1 MHYRGNDAGAFVC
14 VDIRRN
20 LVYDWFITK
29 ELPIY
34 FRMNGPKV
42 STVTPAKVTTI
53 GNDQGLLDE
62 LRGKCFYGH
71 FTVDSS
77 FLFLNEEDFPWS

>member
-1 MHYRGNDAGAFVC
+1 MHYRGNVFGVLVC
-14 VDIRRN
+14 VDIRQN
-20 LVYDWFITK
+20 LVYDDCVTK
-29 ELPIY
+29 KLPIY

-42 STVTPAKVTTI
+42 STVTPAEVTTI

-77 FLFLNEEDFPWS
+77 FLFLEEAFPWS